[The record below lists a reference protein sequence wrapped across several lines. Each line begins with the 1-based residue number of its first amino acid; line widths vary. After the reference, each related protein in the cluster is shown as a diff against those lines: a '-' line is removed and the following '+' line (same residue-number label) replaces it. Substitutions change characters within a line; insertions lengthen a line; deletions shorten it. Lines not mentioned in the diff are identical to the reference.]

1 MDDDLGKTGNALQA
15 LRLIQVSKDGL
26 GAPVAPEGELFRV
39 AHQCKNAVVAEQTG
53 QETAGNI
60 STADDQ

>member
-1 MDDDLGKTGNALQA
+1 MDDDLGEPGNPLQA
-15 LRLIQVSKDGL
+15 LRLIQVSKY
-26 GAPVAPEGELFRV
+26 GAGTSISPEGELFRV
-39 AHQCKNAVVAEQTG
+39 THQCENAVVAEQTG